1 MAEPSDRQAGHE
13 TRDVN
18 ATAVGCFALAMVVGC
33 AAVFSLIAVVFH
45 RLDAHVPG
53 GAANRITSE
62 RISAPAP
69 ELQIAPAQDM
79 ERFRAAEQETLTSY
93 GWVDRQAGI
102 ARIPI
107 ERAMELIA
115 ERGLPAAPGASK
127 TPLEMRQEKAKE
139 APR

>member
-1 MAEPSDRQAGHE
+1 M
-13 TRDVN
+13 
-18 ATAVGCFALAMVVGC
+18 
-33 AAVFSLIAVVFH
+33 FH

-53 GAANRITSE
+53 GAAYWITSE

-69 ELQIAPAQDM
+69 ELQIDPAQDM
-79 ERFRAAEQETLTSY
+79 ERYQLPRKETLASY

-115 ERGLPAAPGASK
+115 ERGLPAAPAPSK
-127 TPLEMRQEKAKE
+127 TPK
-139 APR
+139 